1 MAQVSK
7 DMTIGEVLAMNP
19 EVAPILM
26 EIGMHCLGCPASQ
39 GENLAEAAMV
49 HGIDSDLL
57 VEKINAFLAAQ

>member
-26 EIGMHCLGCPASQ
+26 EIGMH
-39 GENLAEAAMV
+39 
-49 HGIDSDLL
+49 
-57 VEKINAFLAAQ
+57 

>member
-26 EIGMHCLGCPASQ
+26 EIGMHCLGCPAS
-39 GENLAEAAMV
+39 

>member
-26 EIGMHCLGCPASQ
+26 EIGCTVLVAR
-39 GENLAEAAMV
+39 
-49 HGIDSDLL
+49 LL
-57 VEKINAFLAAQ
+57 REKVLLRLLWFTESTAIY

>member
-39 GENLAEAAMV
+39 GESLDEAAMV